1 MVERKKATASGSSV
15 VMSALAVIALVGLG
29 AWIYELVYGLAVTG
43 MRNVISWGL
52 YIFTFA
58 YFVKLSAGGLIVAST
73 AEVFG
78 VAALKPLMRIGV
90 LTAAICV
97 AVAAMIII
105 PDMGRPDRLLNIIM
119 YPNFRSPIIW
129 DISIIA
135 VYLTMSVIE
144 FGLLSA
150 PPERQRRLL
159 IKTLAVLGLPAAFA
173 LHSITAWIFGVQ
185 ISRPYWNSALMA
197 PMFVVSA
204 ILCGSSLIAL
214 IAALLQRFAG
224 FRFESST
231 WRALATMMAAS
242 LAIDLYFVFCEYV
255 TVLWGVVPREMIPYR
270 MLMPDGKFGALT
282 AIEWI
287 VGGVAPFV
295 LLVLPAAR
303 ARIGYIVTS
312 AILILAGVYAFQIG
326 LINVG
331 EANPL
336 IQLAPGSSLGTFTAG
351 ASVFQLVGQYAPTW
365 VEYAILAGLVAF
377 AALAF
382 MIVYRVFGVRTHE
395 QQSSLPAA

>member
-1 MVERKKATASGSSV
+1 MVEQKKATASGSSV

-58 YFVKLSAGGLIVAST
+58 YFVKLSAGGLIVASS

-90 LTAAICV
+90 LAAAICV

-159 IKTLAVLGLPAAFA
+159 IKTLAVLGFPPPSRCTRSRRGYSAYRFPGR
-173 LHSITAWIFGVQ
+173 IGTAHR
-185 ISRPYWNSALMA
+185 SA

-224 FRFESST
+224 FRFSLQPGAR
-231 WRALATMMAAS
+231 WR
-242 LAIDLYFVFCEYV
+242 
-255 TVLWGVVPREMIPYR
+255 R
-270 MLMPDGKFGALT
+270 
-282 AIEWI
+282 
-287 VGGVAPFV
+287 
-295 LLVLPAAR
+295 
-303 ARIGYIVTS
+303 
-312 AILILAGVYAFQIG
+312 
-326 LINVG
+326 
-331 EANPL
+331 
-336 IQLAPGSSLGTFTAG
+336 
-351 ASVFQLVGQYAPTW
+351 
-365 VEYAILAGLVAF
+365 
-377 AALAF
+377 
-382 MIVYRVFGVRTHE
+382 
-395 QQSSLPAA
+395 